1 MAIADVKEYTH
12 LTEEEVEQLG
22 RELDA
27 IRAEVEESRCDAG
40 RGVHQPDDHGCSAAS
55 PPPAG

>member
-27 IRAEVEESRCDAG
+27 IRSDIEESRSTTTRRTSTG
-40 RGVHQPDDHGCSAAS
+40 
-55 PPPAG
+55 